1 MTSKRRLS
9 VALAALLCA
18 TACGGTAPPSAPG
31 ASASLPMPAHAA
43 VGRAAVQSG
52 GSSNSTG
59 CDPAASLRPPVSM
72 PSPGNMPAGST
83 MAKIQARGHLTVG
96 VDQTTYLFGYRNP
109 ATGTIEG
116 FDIDLARQVTRAIF
130 GDPAALQLKIITN
143 AQRIPM
149 LQSGTVDMVA
159 HSMTMDCDR
168 WKQVDFSTAYL
179 SVGKQLL
186 VRKNSGIH
194 DLADLAGR
202 RACSAQR
209 TSGATAILEA
219 PSRPTPVVVD
229 NWTDCLVLLQ
239 QNQVDAIVTDS
250 GVLAGLV
257 FQDPNSEI
265 VGQPF
270 THDLYGLAFSKNTP
284 DFVRFVNGVLA
295 RLRSD
300 GTLSA
305 RYAYWLAP
313 HIAGA
318 PVPPPV
324 RYSD

>member
-1 MTSKRRLS
+1 
-9 VALAALLCA
+9 
-18 TACGGTAPPSAPG
+18 
-31 ASASLPMPAHAA
+31 
-43 VGRAAVQSG
+43 
-52 GSSNSTG
+52 
-59 CDPAASLRPPVSM
+59 
-72 PSPGNMPAGST
+72 
-83 MAKIQARGHLTVG
+83 
-96 VDQTTYLFGYRNP
+96 
-109 ATGTIEG
+109 
-116 FDIDLARQVTRAIF
+116 
-130 GDPAALQLKIITN
+130 
-143 AQRIPM
+143 IPM
-149 LQSGTVDMVA
+149 LQSGAVDMVA

-194 DLADLAGR
+194 EMADLAGR

-219 PSRPTPVVVD
+219 LSHPTPVVVD

-265 VGQPF
+265 VGPQF
-270 THDLYGLAFSKNTP
+270 TNDLYGLAFAKNHR

-300 GTLSA
+300 G
-305 RYAYWLAP
+305 
-313 HIAGA
+313 
-318 PVPPPV
+318 
-324 RYSD
+324 